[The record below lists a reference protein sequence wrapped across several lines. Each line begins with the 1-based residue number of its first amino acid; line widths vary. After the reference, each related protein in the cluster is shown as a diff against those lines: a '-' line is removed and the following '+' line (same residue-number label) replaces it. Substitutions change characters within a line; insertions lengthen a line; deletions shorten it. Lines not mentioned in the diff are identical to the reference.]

1 MKLIRRYFFLVC
13 VIFINTLR
21 VFGFQKGSI
30 EYRLSMPHPHTH
42 YFEVEI
48 TLRNYSNDF
57 VDFKIPVWTPG
68 SYLIREYAKNVENF
82 SVTNA
87 DKSGVKFH
95 KMNKNT
101 WRIEHKKE
109 AELLIKYRVY
119 AFEGSVRMSYLDD
132 EHAFIMANTTLMFVE
147 DLRDEKSFL
156 KIDRPDHWKKITTS
170 LIKFEGK
177 SDTFIIPN
185 YDILVDSPI
194 EIGNHDV
201 IDFEAAGVLHEIVM
215 FGAVNFDAAK
225 IERDLIKI
233 VESATK
239 IFGENPNEKY
249 IFFVHHSD
257 KSKGGLEHLN
267 STVLEVSRWAYTNS
281 KLYDS
286 FLGLAAHEYF
296 HLWMVKRLKPIEF
309 ERLNYDKEIYTDMLW
324 VMEGITSYY
333 DEKIMLNSGFH
344 DDSKFITTLIHAMA
358 NIKNTPGAT
367 VQTVSEASFDAWIKF
382 YRKNKNSNNNQI
394 SYYTKGMIV
403 GALLDLEIINSS
415 KGKKSLDDV
424 VGQLYNLFYKILNKG
439 ITLNNFKKA
448 IEKACGHDLDKFF
461 NDYVY
466 GTKHLDNIKY
476 LRYAGIELVK
486 KDNSHNANTIG
497 ANVKIENEILTVT
510 SLKKGGSAY
519 ENGLNIGDELIS
531 INGFRADKN
540 NVPSLINKFDVGKK
554 VEIMISRKGV
564 IKKYELDIRKYEKVS
579 YSFEEVINKTKLQE
593 RVYQKWMSN

>member
-1 MKLIRRYFFLVC
+1 MRRYFIFLFC
-13 VIFINTLR
+13 VIFINTLSAS
-21 VFGFQKGSI
+21 GFQKGSI

-48 TLRNYSNDF
+48 ILRNYLNDF

-82 SVTNA
+82 SVTHA
-87 DKSGVKFH
+87 DKREVKFH
-95 KMNKNT
+95 KINKNT

-147 DLRDEKSFL
+147 DLRDEESL
-156 KIDRPDHWKKITTS
+156 LIIERPIQWKKITTT
-170 LIKFEGK
+170 LTKLKGNT
-177 SDTFIIPN
+177 DTFIIPN
-185 YDILVDSPI
+185 YDILIDSPI
-194 EIGNHDV
+194 EIGNHD
-201 IDFEAAGVLHEIVM
+201 IIEFEASGVMHEVVM
-215 FGAVNFDAAK
+215 YGAFTYDADK
-225 IERDLIKI
+225 IKSDLIKI
-233 VESATK
+233 VESATE
-239 IFGENPNEKY
+239 IFGENPNEQY

-257 KSKGGLEHLN
+257 KSNGGLEHLN

-296 HLWMVKRLKPIEF
+296 HLWMVKRLKPVEF
-309 ERLNYDKEIYTDMLW
+309 KRFNYDKENYTDMLW

-333 DEKIMLNSGFH
+333 DEKIMLKSGFH
-344 DDSKFITTLIHAMA
+344 DDSRFITILINAMA
-358 NIKNTPGAT
+358 NIENTPGAT

-403 GALLDLEIINSS
+403 GALLDLEIIYSS
-415 KGKKSLDDV
+415 KGRKSLDDV
-424 VGQLYNLFYKILNKG
+424 VGQLYEHFYKKMNRG
-439 ITLNNFKKA
+439 IVVEDLKKA
-448 IEKACGHDLDKFF
+448 AEKACGHDLVKFF

-466 GTKHLDNIKY
+466 GTKYLDNIKH

-486 KDNSHNANTIG
+486 KDNSQNANTIG
-497 ANVKIENEILTVT
+497 ANVKIENEILTVE

-531 INGFRADKN
+531 INGFRANKN
-540 NVPSLINKFDVGKK
+540 NVASLINKFDVGEK
-554 VEIMISRKGV
+554 VEIQISRKGI
-564 IKKYELDIRKYEKVS
+564 IKKYELDIRIDEKVS
-579 YSFEEVINKTKLQE
+579 YSYEEVANKTKLQE
-593 RVYQKWMSN
+593 RVYNKWMNN